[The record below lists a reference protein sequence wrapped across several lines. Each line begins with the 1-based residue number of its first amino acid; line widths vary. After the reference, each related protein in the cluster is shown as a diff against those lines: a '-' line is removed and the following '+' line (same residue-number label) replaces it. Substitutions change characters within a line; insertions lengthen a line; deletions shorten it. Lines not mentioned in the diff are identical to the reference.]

1 MARKELKAEDVTA
14 IIDTREQTPWALTP
28 LRTEPGT
35 LVTGDY
41 SIKGLESE
49 IAIERKSLPDLLGCI
64 GNERERFEKEIKRLI
79 AYPCRA
85 IIVEATWREFGAG
98 GWRSRVSPTSAM
110 GSVLGW
116 MALGIPFVFA
126 GGASE
131 ASQAAARI
139 MFIAARRRF
148 GELGAFYESL
158 KIAE

>member
-14 IIDTREQTPWALTP
+14 VIDTREQTPWELAP
-28 LRTEPGT
+28 LRTVRAG

-41 SIKGLESE
+41 SILGLESE

-64 GNERERFEKEIKRLI
+64 GNERERFDKEIKRLV

-85 IIVEATWREFGAG
+85 IIVEASWREFAAG
-98 GWRSRVSPTSAM
+98 GWRSRVSPASAM

-126 GGASE
+126 GDPSA

-148 GELGAFYESL
+148 AELGAFYESL